1 MSQRPHFF
9 DDLDG
14 PLISTEGLRP
24 CVVLPGPAYPGD
36 REWWK
41 SGFTSYAM
49 GHPMRNG
56 GRPMKEAESWMHG
69 YLTARMADL
78 MGAEVPDELPD
89 VSEGSSP
96 LDPRSGHGEDGRERV
111 RHGRSTTRIT
121 LEDLWSRRA

>member
-1 MSQRPHFF
+1 MDTPSFF
-9 DDLDG
+9 EDLDG
-14 PLISTEGLRP
+14 PLISTEGPRP
-24 CVVLPGPAYPGD
+24 RVVMPGPAYPGN

-56 GRPMKEAESWMHG
+56 GRPMEEAESWMHG

-89 VSEGSSP
+89 VSDGPSP
-96 LDPRSGHGEDGRERV
+96 LAPREGYGESDREWVRRERS
-111 RHGRSTTRIT
+111 STIT
-121 LEDLWSRRA
+121 LEDMWSRRA